1 MSIDNN
7 YSYPIIE
14 WNPVVD
20 QQGAT
25 CVSIMF
31 KPDLKALDLFNQSPL
46 QKVIVTVSGCD
57 VPSVNNNRMFVT
69 IDKSSQVPDNRAN
82 LFDGSGLYTLVLPTP
97 WTTYPMD
104 HNGSVNLH
112 YEEMKGIIQELKM
125 TPPKTPSHQSV
136 LASTNLK
143 GKVVQP
149 VRRTGS
155 DHQEGDQPIF
165 TPKPL
170 KASSDPAPNSL
181 YTYKSGVQLDL
192 KSSSDQPSV
201 DQLPKEQNVRGIMK
215 DGATADLS
223 VITGNSVCSTAGD
236 QSTSSMLLILVIIL
250 LAYIFYK
257 MK

>member
-1 MSIDNN
+1 MSSININN
-7 YSYPIIE
+7 YSYPIVE

-46 QKVIVTVSGCD
+46 QKVIVTVTGCD

-69 IDKSSQVPDNRAN
+69 IDKSSQVPDHRAN
-82 LFDGSGLYTLVLPTP
+82 LFDGSGLYTLVLPIH

-104 HNGSVNLH
+104 HNGMVHLH

-125 TPPKTPSHQSV
+125 TPPKTPSPQSV

-143 GKVVQP
+143 GKVV
-149 VRRTGS
+149 
-155 DHQEGDQPIF
+155 QPIF

-181 YTYKSGVQLDL
+181 YTYKSGVQLEPAVE
-192 KSSSDQPSV
+192 K
-201 DQLPKEQNVRGIMK
+201 NVRVMK
-215 DGATADLS
+215 DGT
-223 VITGNSVCSTAGD
+223 VITTNSVSSNAGD
-236 QSTSSMLLILVIIL
+236 QSTSIMLLILVIIIL

-257 MK
+257 MT